1 MKNEVKLAGVVQ
13 RSFGTQ
19 TRGSNGSSWVE
30 TDFILAV
37 KRGENS
43 WDNIPVKVK
52 NSVKLEEKQKV
63 SLAGALR
70 VDSWQDEK
78 SKEWKS
84 RSYVVTSTVET
95 LSNEEFKSIASG
107 SMA

>member
-1 MKNEVKLAGVVQ
+1 MKNEVKLVGVVQ

-30 TDFILAV
+30 TDFILSV

-52 NSVKLEEKQKV
+52 NTFILKEKDKV
-63 SLAGALR
+63 ELTGALR

-84 RSYVVTSTVET
+84 RSYVVTSTINKLT
-95 LSNEEFKSIASG
+95 TEEFKSAASG
-107 SMA
+107 SAA

>member
-63 SLAGALR
+63 ELTGAMR

-84 RSYVVTSTVET
+84 RSYVVTSTVNV

>member
-1 MKNEVKLAGVVQ
+1 MKNEVKLVGVVQ
-13 RSFGTQ
+13 RNFGSE
-19 TRGSNGSSWVE
+19 TRGTEPNTWIE

-52 NSVKLEEKQKV
+52 KSVKVKEKEKV
-63 SLAGALR
+63 SLTGALR
-70 VDSWQDEK
+70 VDSWQDDK

-84 RSYVVTSTVET
+84 RSYVVTSSVDV
-95 LSNEEFKSIASG
+95 LSKEEFKAAASG
-107 SMA
+107 SAV